1 MAELSDIEQLN
12 AKLASMEREL
22 REHRGMHRRL
32 AELIDVVVE
41 LLLPATLSEDELR
54 AAKQRLAAA
63 PVTTGDG

>member
-1 MAELSDIEQLN
+1 MARLSDEHDQLN

-22 REHRGMHRRL
+22 GELRGMHRRL

-54 AAKQRLAAA
+54 LAKQRLGQ
-63 PVTTGDG
+63 PR